1 MYFFFLL
8 GYGYLVL
15 ILFLGCWFCI
25 FYVLVGIFLIGLIF
39 CFVGNWI
46 FEEIFLIIKGFER
59 KVYNRELD
67 KLEIKIVIIVF
78 ILLLVIIIILVFGF
92 YVLEGWFYENL
103 VYFCFVILLIIGF
116 GDFVI
121 GNCIGLKD
129 DEVINV
135 VLEFLN
141 FIYMVVGLVVMFGV
155 IVLISGVIEEKIK
168 FIVMLDFFEILR
180 VGNLNLKVLR
190 KFGMGLVGFGDGVRF
205 KIDRI
210 FLKINL

>member
-1 MYFFFLL
+1 M
-8 GYGYLVL
+8 
-15 ILFLGCWFCI
+15 
-25 FYVLVGIFLIGLIF
+25 GLIF

-92 YVLEGWFYENL
+92 YELEGWFYENL

-121 GNCIGLKD
+121 GNCIGLID
-129 DEVINV
+129 DKVINV